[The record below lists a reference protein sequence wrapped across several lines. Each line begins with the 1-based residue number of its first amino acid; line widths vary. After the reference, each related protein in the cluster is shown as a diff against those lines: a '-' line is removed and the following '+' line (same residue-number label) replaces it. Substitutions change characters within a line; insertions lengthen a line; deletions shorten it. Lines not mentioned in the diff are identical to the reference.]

1 MIITRQKYL
10 DMLVAGQ
17 GNGLVK
23 IVTGGRR
30 CGKSFLLFQI
40 FHQYLLQHGVDE
52 EHLIEVSLDDR
63 RNRKL
68 CDPDALLDYLDSRIK
83 SDGKTN
89 FIFLDEIQLVDDF
102 IGVLL
107 SLMHTPNTEVYVSGS
122 NSKFLS
128 KDVVTEFRGR
138 GQEIRIWPLS
148 FSEYYGAVGGE
159 RSQAWK
165 DYYTFGGLPQILSLG
180 TERAKRSYLRDI
192 YEVTYIKDIVER
204 NKIKV
209 PEGLRE
215 LVRILASG
223 IGSSTNPTRICN
235 TFQSVSQLQIT
246 DKTINEYISD
256 IQDAFLIEEA
266 LRYDVKGR
274 KYIGT
279 ETKYYFCDLGLR
291 NIVLNLRQQEETHIM
306 ENVIYNELRMRGY
319 LVDVGLVECWTT
331 NENGKRK
338 RSKLEVDFVVNNGP
352 ERVYIQSAFNMP
364 TKDKEKQ
371 ERRSLINIADN
382 FRKVIVVKDDIKRK
396 IDDDGVVSR
405 RVLTIG
411 FVNDNMVEVLDGLSD
426 GDRIVTGGQNKLREG
441 SKIKLEG
448 QGAK

>member
-52 EHLIEVSLDDR
+52 GHLIEVSLDDR

-266 LRYDVKGR
+266 LRYNVKGR

-396 IDDDGVVSR
+396 IDDDGVV
-405 RVLTIG
+405 TIG
-411 FVNDNMVEVLDGLSD
+411 LFDFLLDEQSIE
-426 GDRIVTGGQNKLREG
+426 RY
-441 SKIKLEG
+441 
-448 QGAK
+448 

>member
-52 EHLIEVSLDDR
+52 GHLIEVSLDDR

-331 NENGKRK
+331 DENGKRK

-396 IDDDGVVSR
+396 IDDDGVV
-405 RVLTIG
+405 TIG
-411 FVNDNMVEVLDGLSD
+411 LFDFFA
-426 GDRIVTGGQNKLREG
+426 R
-441 SKIKLEG
+441 
-448 QGAK
+448 

>member
-52 EHLIEVSLDDR
+52 GHLIEVSLDDR

-107 SLMHTPNTEVYVSGS
+107 SLMHTPNAEVYVSGS

-165 DYYTFGGLPQILSLG
+165 DYYTFGGLPQILSLD

-331 NENGKRK
+331 DENGKRK

-396 IDDDGVVSR
+396 IDDDGVV
-405 RVLTIG
+405 TIG
-411 FVNDNMVEVLDGLSD
+411 LFDFLLDEQSIE
-426 GDRIVTGGQNKLREG
+426 RY
-441 SKIKLEG
+441 
-448 QGAK
+448 

>member
-40 FHQYLLQHGVDE
+40 FHKYLLQHGVDE

-68 CDPDALLDYLDSRIK
+68 CDPDALLDYLDARIK

-192 YEVTYIKDIVER
+192 YDVTYIKDIVER

-331 NENGKRK
+331 DENGKRK

-364 TKDKEKQ
+364 TKEKEKQ

-396 IDDDGVVSR
+396 IDDDGVI
-405 RVLTIG
+405 TIG
-411 FVNDNMVEVLDGLSD
+411 LFDFLLDEQSIE
-426 GDRIVTGGQNKLREG
+426 RY
-441 SKIKLEG
+441 
-448 QGAK
+448 

>member
-1 MIITRQKYL
+1 
-10 DMLVAGQ
+10 MLVAGQ

-52 EHLIEVSLDDR
+52 GHLIEVSLDDR

-192 YEVTYIKDIVER
+192 YEVTYVKDIVER

-396 IDDDGVVSR
+396 IDDDGVV
-405 RVLTIG
+405 TIG
-411 FVNDNMVEVLDGLSD
+411 LFDFLLDEQSIE
-426 GDRIVTGGQNKLREG
+426 RY
-441 SKIKLEG
+441 
-448 QGAK
+448 

>member
-10 DMLVAGQ
+10 EMLVAGQ

-52 EHLIEVSLDDR
+52 GHLIEVSLDDR

-319 LVDVGLVECWTT
+319 LVDVGIVECWTT
-331 NENGKRK
+331 DENGKRK

-396 IDDDGVVSR
+396 IDDDGVV
-405 RVLTIG
+405 TIG
-411 FVNDNMVEVLDGLSD
+411 LFDFLLDEQSIE
-426 GDRIVTGGQNKLREG
+426 RY
-441 SKIKLEG
+441 
-448 QGAK
+448 

>member
-52 EHLIEVSLDDR
+52 GYLIEVSLDDR

-331 NENGKRK
+331 DENGKRK

-396 IDDDGVVSR
+396 IDDDGVV
-405 RVLTIG
+405 TIG
-411 FVNDNMVEVLDGLSD
+411 LFDFLLDEQSIE
-426 GDRIVTGGQNKLREG
+426 RY
-441 SKIKLEG
+441 
-448 QGAK
+448 

>member
-40 FHQYLLQHGVDE
+40 FHKYLLQHGVDE

-68 CDPDALLDYLDSRIK
+68 CDPDALLDYLDARIK

-246 DKTINEYISD
+246 DKTINEYILD

-331 NENGKRK
+331 DENGKRK
-338 RSKLEVDFVVNNGP
+338 RSKLEVDFVVNNGA
-352 ERVYIQSAFNMP
+352 ERVYVQSAFNMP
-364 TKDKEKQ
+364 TKEKEKQ

-396 IDDDGVVSR
+396 IDDDGVI
-405 RVLTIG
+405 TIG
-411 FVNDNMVEVLDGLSD
+411 LFDFLLDEQSIE
-426 GDRIVTGGQNKLREG
+426 RY
-441 SKIKLEG
+441 
-448 QGAK
+448 

>member
-1 MIITRQKYL
+1 
-10 DMLVAGQ
+10 MLVAGQ

-52 EHLIEVSLDDR
+52 GHLIEVSLDDR

-246 DKTINEYISD
+246 DKTINEYILD

-331 NENGKRK
+331 DENGKRK

-396 IDDDGVVSR
+396 IDDDGVV
-405 RVLTIG
+405 TIG
-411 FVNDNMVEVLDGLSD
+411 LFDFLLDEQSIE
-426 GDRIVTGGQNKLREG
+426 R
-441 SKIKLEG
+441 
-448 QGAK
+448 

>member
-52 EHLIEVSLDDR
+52 GHLIEVSLDDR

-165 DYYTFGGLPQILSLG
+165 DYYTFGGLPQILSLD

-306 ENVIYNELRMRGY
+306 ENVIYYELRMRGY

-396 IDDDGVVSR
+396 IDDDGVV
-405 RVLTIG
+405 TIG
-411 FVNDNMVEVLDGLSD
+411 LFDFLLDEQSIE
-426 GDRIVTGGQNKLREG
+426 RY
-441 SKIKLEG
+441 
-448 QGAK
+448 

>member
-10 DMLVAGQ
+10 KMLVAGQ

-52 EHLIEVSLDDR
+52 GHLIEVSLDDR

-165 DYYTFGGLPQILSLG
+165 DYYTFGGLPQILSLD

-331 NENGKRK
+331 DENGKRK

-396 IDDDGVVSR
+396 IDDDGVV
-405 RVLTIG
+405 TIG
-411 FVNDNMVEVLDGLSD
+411 LFDFLLDEQSIE
-426 GDRIVTGGQNKLREG
+426 RY
-441 SKIKLEG
+441 
-448 QGAK
+448 

>member
-10 DMLVAGQ
+10 EMLVAGQ

-52 EHLIEVSLDDR
+52 GHLIEVSLDDR

-68 CDPDALLDYLDSRIK
+68 CDPDTLLDYLDSRIK

-165 DYYTFGGLPQILSLG
+165 DYYTFGGLPQILSLD

-331 NENGKRK
+331 DENGKRK

-396 IDDDGVVSR
+396 IDDDGVV
-405 RVLTIG
+405 TIG
-411 FVNDNMVEVLDGLSD
+411 LFDFLLDEQSIE
-426 GDRIVTGGQNKLREG
+426 RY
-441 SKIKLEG
+441 
-448 QGAK
+448 

>member
-10 DMLVAGQ
+10 EMLVAGQ

-52 EHLIEVSLDDR
+52 GHLIEVSLDDR

-319 LVDVGLVECWTT
+319 LVDVGIVECWTT

-396 IDDDGVVSR
+396 IDDDGVV
-405 RVLTIG
+405 TIG
-411 FVNDNMVEVLDGLSD
+411 LFDFLLDEQSIE
-426 GDRIVTGGQNKLREG
+426 RY
-441 SKIKLEG
+441 
-448 QGAK
+448 

>member
-1 MIITRQKYL
+1 MFCH
-10 DMLVAGQ
+10 D
-17 GNGLVK
+17 
-23 IVTGGRR
+23 
-30 CGKSFLLFQI
+30 LFQI

-52 EHLIEVSLDDR
+52 GHLIEVSLDDR

-331 NENGKRK
+331 DENGKRK

-396 IDDDGVVSR
+396 IDDDGVV
-405 RVLTIG
+405 TIG
-411 FVNDNMVEVLDGLSD
+411 LFDFLLDEQSIE
-426 GDRIVTGGQNKLREG
+426 RY
-441 SKIKLEG
+441 
-448 QGAK
+448 

>member
-10 DMLVAGQ
+10 EMLVAGQ

-52 EHLIEVSLDDR
+52 GHLIEVSLDDR

-165 DYYTFGGLPQILSLG
+165 DYYTFGGLPQILALG

-331 NENGKRK
+331 DENGKRK

-396 IDDDGVVSR
+396 IDDDGVV
-405 RVLTIG
+405 TIG
-411 FVNDNMVEVLDGLSD
+411 LFDFLLDEQSIE
-426 GDRIVTGGQNKLREG
+426 R
-441 SKIKLEG
+441 
-448 QGAK
+448 

>member
-10 DMLVAGQ
+10 EMLVAGQ

-52 EHLIEVSLDDR
+52 GHLIEVSLDDR

-165 DYYTFGGLPQILSLG
+165 DYYTFGGLPQILSLD

-279 ETKYYFCDLGLR
+279 ETKYYFCDLGLS

-319 LVDVGLVECWTT
+319 LVDVGIVECWTT

-396 IDDDGVVSR
+396 IDDDGVV
-405 RVLTIG
+405 TIG
-411 FVNDNMVEVLDGLSD
+411 LFDFLLDEQSIE
-426 GDRIVTGGQNKLREG
+426 RY
-441 SKIKLEG
+441 
-448 QGAK
+448 

>member
-1 MIITRQKYL
+1 MIVTRQKYL
-10 DMLVAGQ
+10 EMLVAGQ

-52 EHLIEVSLDDR
+52 GHLIEVSLDDR

-331 NENGKRK
+331 DENGKRK

-396 IDDDGVVSR
+396 IDDDGVV
-405 RVLTIG
+405 TIG
-411 FVNDNMVEVLDGLSD
+411 LFDFLLDEQSIE
-426 GDRIVTGGQNKLREG
+426 R
-441 SKIKLEG
+441 
-448 QGAK
+448 

>member
-10 DMLVAGQ
+10 EMLVAGQ

-52 EHLIEVSLDDR
+52 GHLIEVSLDDR

-165 DYYTFGGLPQILSLG
+165 DYYTFGGLPQILSLD

-291 NIVLNLRQQEETHIM
+291 YIVLNLRQQEETHIM

-331 NENGKRK
+331 DENGKRK

-396 IDDDGVVSR
+396 IDDDGVV
-405 RVLTIG
+405 TIG
-411 FVNDNMVEVLDGLSD
+411 LFDFLLDEQSIE
-426 GDRIVTGGQNKLREG
+426 RY
-441 SKIKLEG
+441 
-448 QGAK
+448 

>member
-52 EHLIEVSLDDR
+52 GHLIEVSLDDR

-68 CDPDALLDYLDSRIK
+68 CDPDALLDYLDSRIN

-165 DYYTFGGLPQILSLG
+165 DYYTFGGLPQILSLD

-396 IDDDGVVSR
+396 IDDDGVV
-405 RVLTIG
+405 TIG
-411 FVNDNMVEVLDGLSD
+411 LFDFLLDEQSIE
-426 GDRIVTGGQNKLREG
+426 RY
-441 SKIKLEG
+441 
-448 QGAK
+448 

>member
-1 MIITRQKYL
+1 M
-10 DMLVAGQ
+10 
-17 GNGLVK
+17 
-23 IVTGGRR
+23 
-30 CGKSFLLFQI
+30 LFQI

-52 EHLIEVSLDDR
+52 GHLIEVSLDDR

-331 NENGKRK
+331 DENGKRK

-396 IDDDGVVSR
+396 IDDDGVV
-405 RVLTIG
+405 TIG
-411 FVNDNMVEVLDGLSD
+411 LFDFLLDEQSIE
-426 GDRIVTGGQNKLREG
+426 R
-441 SKIKLEG
+441 
-448 QGAK
+448 

>member
-10 DMLVAGQ
+10 EMLVAGQ

-52 EHLIEVSLDDR
+52 GHLIEVSLDDR

-68 CDPDALLDYLDSRIK
+68 CDPDTLLDYLDSRIK

-331 NENGKRK
+331 DENGKRK

-396 IDDDGVVSR
+396 IDDDGVV
-405 RVLTIG
+405 TIG
-411 FVNDNMVEVLDGLSD
+411 LFDFLLDEQSIE
-426 GDRIVTGGQNKLREG
+426 RY
-441 SKIKLEG
+441 
-448 QGAK
+448 

>member
-52 EHLIEVSLDDR
+52 GHLIEVSLDDR

-165 DYYTFGGLPQILSLG
+165 DYYTFGGLPQILSLD

-246 DKTINEYISD
+246 DKTIHEYISD

-396 IDDDGVVSR
+396 IDDDGVV
-405 RVLTIG
+405 TIG
-411 FVNDNMVEVLDGLSD
+411 LFDFLLDEQSIE
-426 GDRIVTGGQNKLREG
+426 RY
-441 SKIKLEG
+441 
-448 QGAK
+448 

>member
-10 DMLVAGQ
+10 EMLVAGQ

-52 EHLIEVSLDDR
+52 GHLIEVSLDDR

-165 DYYTFGGLPQILSLG
+165 DYYTFGGLPQILSLD

-331 NENGKRK
+331 DEKGKRK

-396 IDDDGVVSR
+396 IDDDGVV
-405 RVLTIG
+405 TIG
-411 FVNDNMVEVLDGLSD
+411 LFDFLLDEQSIE
-426 GDRIVTGGQNKLREG
+426 RY
-441 SKIKLEG
+441 
-448 QGAK
+448 

>member
-52 EHLIEVSLDDR
+52 GHLIEVSLDDR

-138 GQEIRIWPLS
+138 RQEIRIWPLS

-165 DYYTFGGLPQILSLG
+165 DYYTFGGLPQILSLD

-396 IDDDGVVSR
+396 IDDDGVV
-405 RVLTIG
+405 TIG
-411 FVNDNMVEVLDGLSD
+411 LFDFLLDEQSIE
-426 GDRIVTGGQNKLREG
+426 RY
-441 SKIKLEG
+441 
-448 QGAK
+448 